1 MNKRLFFSL
10 LLVLNNLLLWSK
22 QIDQKEAKQIAE
34 NFISNNVFYQQRN
47 AGFDLDLVYTGFNQ
61 DVKNKKGQV
70 EKYYYVYNI
79 GNKQGFIIISADDVN
94 YPIIGYSKTGSYDV
108 NHLPENFKSW
118 MKSVEMGMQH
128 AFDNS
133 INPTQEIKS
142 EWEAYRSSA
151 KNIRARFTEIQ
162 PLIKTKWDQGAP
174 YNSQIPYRVRTGCV
188 ATVLAQIMKFHQ
200 YPISGIGK
208 IPAYKTVD
216 PSNNETYNLPEI
228 DLTQYTYQW
237 SDMLNEYSI
246 DYTPEQAKAVGL
258 LMYHIGASV
267 KMQYGKYGSG
277 AFSEDALQSLYIY
290 FNYDQGID
298 YVVRGKYYDKVSEII
313 INDDEWNS
321 LIVNELNNGRPIFY
335 SGSTDTNEGHAFV
348 CDGYDSNGLFHFNF
362 GWGGYQD
369 GYYNSNAPL
378 DYKYTQSIGLNIKP
392 NEGGEKVSRY
402 FVDKFTISKNKVY
415 KGECFFESQTIF
427 NISIENTIDYNKLYL
442 ALCDLN
448 GNIVTILN
456 EGNNL
461 TNYIKNY
468 YSIGS
473 NIPSGKYRLKIV
485 EKNGDNY
492 NCIKTSTSVEE
503 NNIIEVLDGVKSHN
517 LSLRDNTPFSTD
529 KSQVSTD
536 DDLYLEFSFGNSDC
550 KDFAGNIAIVLT
562 DENDELKY
570 ILGRKNINIRSG
582 YYFNKYYLYVSVSN
596 EVPSGTY
603 RVRIFAREN
612 ENQPWQVLE
621 GAQINYV
628 PITITNINNLS
639 NEDLNIT
646 NEFNIYPNP
655 VQDVLHIKAQSD
667 IKIKSATIYDFSG
680 KEVIN
685 ERLSSNEINVS
696 SLTSGIYIIKIQT
709 SKGIKN
715 YKFIKK

>member
-1 MNKRLFFSL
+1 MRKIILF
-10 LLVLNNLLLWSK
+10 LVLFTLTNLLLWSK
-22 QIDQKEAKQIAE
+22 QIDQKEAKKIAE
-34 NFISNNVFYQQRN
+34 NFISNYVFYQQRN

-142 EWEAYRSSA
+142 EWEAYRNSA
-151 KNIRARFTEIQ
+151 KNIRTKLTEVQ
-162 PLIKTKWDQGAP
+162 PLIKTKWAQGAP

-208 IPAYKTVD
+208 IPFYKTQD
-216 PSNNETYNLPEI
+216 PSNNQIYILPEI

-237 SDMLNEYSI
+237 SDMLNDYSI
-246 DYTPEQAKAVGL
+246 GYTPEQAKAVGL
-258 LMYHIGASV
+258 LMYHIGTSV
-267 KMQYGKYGSG
+267 KMQYGIYGSG
-277 AFSEDALQSLYIY
+277 AFSKDAVKSLYTY

-298 YVVRGKYYDKVSEII
+298 YVVRGKYYSNVSEII

-461 TNYIKNY
+461 TNYNKNY

-492 NCIKTSTSVEE
+492 NCIKTSTSVEA

-517 LSLRDNTPFSTD
+517 LSLQDKTPFSTD

-536 DDLYLEFSFGNSDC
+536 DNLYLEFSFGNSDC
-550 KDFAGNIAIVLT
+550 KDFAGNVAIVLT

-570 ILGRKNINIRSG
+570 ILGWKNIDLRSG

-628 PITITNINNLS
+628 PITIINTNNLS

>member
-10 LLVLNNLLLWSK
+10 LLVLTNLILWSK

-34 NFISNNVFYQQRN
+34 NFISNYVSYQQRN

-61 DVKNKKGQV
+61 DIKNKKGQV

-79 GNKQGFIIISADDVN
+79 GNKQGFIIISADDIN

-174 YNSQIPYRVRTGCV
+174 YNSQIPYRVYTGCV
-188 ATVLAQIMKFHQ
+188 ATAIAQIMKFHQ

-237 SDMLNEYSI
+237 SDMLNDYSI
-246 DYTPEQAKAVGL
+246 GYTPEQAKAVGL

-267 KMQYGKYGSG
+267 KMQYGINGSG
-277 AFSEDALQSLYIY
+277 AYNEDALQSLYTY

-298 YVVRGKYYDKVSEII
+298 YVIRGKYYSNVSEII

-321 LIVNELNNGRPIFY
+321 LIVNELNNGRPIYY
-335 SGSTDTNEGHAFV
+335 SGYTDTKAGHAFV

-362 GWGGYQD
+362 GWSGYMN

-378 DYKYTQSIGLNIKP
+378 NYKYTQSIGLNIKP
-392 NEGGEKVSRY
+392 NEGGEKVARY

-415 KGECFFESQTIF
+415 KEECFFESQTIF
-427 NISIENTIDYNKLYL
+427 NISIGNTIDYNKLYL

-461 TNYIKNY
+461 TNYNKNY

-492 NCIKTSTSVEE
+492 NCIKTSKSVEA

-517 LSLRDNTPFSTD
+517 LSLLDNTPFSTD
-529 KSQVSTD
+529 KSQVD
-536 DDLYLEFSFGNSDC
+536 INDNLYLKFSFGNSGC
-550 KDFAGNIAIVLT
+550 ENFTGNIAIVLT
-562 DENDELKY
+562 DENDSLKY
-570 ILGRKNINIRSG
+570 ILGQKTINLRAS
-582 YYFNKYYLYVSVSN
+582 YYYSIYSVNVHFPS

-603 RVRIFAREN
+603 RVRIFARKN
-612 ENQPWQVLE
+612 ENQTWQVLE

-628 PITITNINNLS
+628 SITFTNS
-639 NEDLNIT
+639 NELSSEILNGVDKIS
-646 NEFNIYPNP
+646 IYPNP
-655 VQDVLHIKAQSD
+655 VQDVLHLKTQSD
-667 IKIKSATIYDFSG
+667 LKVKSIIIYDFSG

-685 ERLSSNEINVS
+685 ESLSSNEINVS
-696 SLTSGIYIIKIQT
+696 DLKSGPYVIKIQT
-709 SKGIKN
+709 SNGDKK
-715 YKFIKK
+715 YRFIKK